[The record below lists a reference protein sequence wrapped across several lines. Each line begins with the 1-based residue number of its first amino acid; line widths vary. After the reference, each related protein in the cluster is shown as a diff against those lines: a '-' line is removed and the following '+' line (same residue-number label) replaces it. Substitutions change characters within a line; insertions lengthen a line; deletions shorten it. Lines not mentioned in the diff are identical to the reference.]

1 LLLAGLIGMCVSLL
15 VVGGAFHVVESMKTA
30 APSSG
35 PSAAGLVTLAGLVC
49 FIISFAFSMGPVVWT
64 VINEIFPGRIRGR
77 AVAIA
82 TAVNWGS
89 AFLVSEFF
97 LSMVNGIGADLTFG
111 VFAAFCVIAWVWIFF
126 AVPETKGLSL
136 EQIQDM
142 WKVKA

>member
-1 LLLAGLIGMCVSLL
+1 MCVSLL
-15 VVGGAFHVVESMKTA
+15 VVGGAFHVVQSMKTA

-111 VFAAFCVIAWVWIFF
+111 VFAGFCVIAWIWIYF

-142 WKVKA
+142 WKRPA